1 MLRRLGIRSKVLA
14 VLAVPMIVLLA
25 VVGYV
30 GYGAVQSAQTA
41 SAAQTITSAIGTYAP
56 AIKALQA
63 ERDASVAKS
72 LFLLTDPT
80 VLADARKKTDAAIG
94 AIPRLSGTDALTF
107 FPHSVLTAFQE
118 SDYEHAN
125 LAALRAQVDAGG
137 QTSNIQKTFDAAID
151 ADIALAEVV
160 ANVVPNRSLAGYLLA
175 FNAIERSNEDFVR
188 ERAIGESII
197 RLNGSSPGTVQLF
210 VTQVSSTELDRTSAR
225 AVVANLGQNSIFVP
239 LSFPTPEFTRMR
251 LVLQNGSPSEIAALD
266 KNAWDKGIADQIA
279 SMDSVRDKVF
289 ADASVIASQASSSA
303 RTQAVGTAGIGL
315 LAVGLSLAF
324 ALFVS
329 RGIVNPLRRLTAAAA
344 DVREQLPKLVEEVA
358 VPGEGPGM
366 ELVQIPVESRD
377 EVGRLADAFNSVNAT
392 TLQVAQEQAALRG
405 SIAEMFI
412 NVARRDQVLL
422 NRQLSFIDSLERT
435 EEDPNALAN
444 LFRLDHLATRM
455 RRNAESLLVLAGIDS
470 GRRMRD
476 SMPLSDVIRTASS
489 EIEQYDRIQLDL
501 PIDPHMLGFNALGSA
516 HLLAEIL
523 ENATVFSEPDTQV
536 EVSTGVRGDNV
547 TVTVIDHGLGM
558 SDEEIALANE
568 KIRSVS
574 ASDALGAQRLGLFV
588 VGRLA
593 QRLGAGVE
601 ISRGQAGTGTT
612 VEVAFPVVL
621 FQATEAMT
629 AGYGLPSP
637 VVDHSAVPAAP
648 TIEDAAAAWLS
659 PPVIEDVP
667 PVVEPVDLT
676 ALTDGATTLG
686 LPKRRVRDGA
696 TVAEPD
702 LPPVTQA
709 ELRERDE
716 SKIVLPALVEPR
728 LAAELAGAVEGW
740 QPDVAAPSSSSLP
753 ARSRAASPF
762 WQDVPTEEPAAPA
775 ASAPVPPSVRSGLFS
790 GFRRGVDVPP
800 PAPADLAGRQPRG
813 GDEGGSE
820 EHAPG
825 FYAADYHANRYHG
838 AGSDLRDA
846 RHDAEMATE
855 PVHAEPEP
863 TPVMPAFVI
872 PGLVPDDEDDEVYV
886 PGRSW
891 DPVPAARDR
900 VAPSAPQD
908 VQQEPT
914 TLPTR
919 RATEPQSAW
928 APPAAPV
935 ASPVPAPGHEV
946 EEQRAWAPDAAP
958 TTAPRWEPLSSPA
971 PSAAPGWPAPSA
983 ESAAPAWPAPSAASA
998 SPVWSAPPV
1007 ESAEPVWPAPSAA
1020 SASPVWSAPPV
1031 DPATVREAATGAQQA
1046 THANGAVDSTIS
1058 PAAMA
1063 AVDQVGAVE
1072 APWTPQQAWA
1082 PGRTHAPEQEWA
1094 PEQAWAPTAPASDV
1108 APLARRSGSAP
1119 DDAAA
1124 TATASTFSSAA
1135 PLGFEPHLDEARAWS
1150 AGEHLDPLSH
1160 PAPREAAPPA
1170 PYREESVEPTAA
1182 APLPSRVATPPVPNV
1197 DASTPWTPA
1206 PAPTGF
1212 PTFAPAQQASAQQA
1226 PTVPFSAE
1234 PSIIDP
1240 GPMPAQAPAPAAL
1253 PAPSPTFAEA
1263 LTAQPA
1269 TPQPST
1275 LPAWQQRD
1283 VPTGSAPVFGEL
1295 VGQPATPVDT
1305 PKRKWGLFGRKKDS
1319 HATGAPS
1326 QSIPSGEPDRARPDL
1341 AGPVLARS
1349 SMPGPVGPI
1358 AEPQAPVRASAFGA
1372 TSQAHAAPP
1381 QPAPAPE
1388 STWPSVPRNGSVPT
1402 GAPAMF
1408 TPPPIAPV
1416 YTPQISHEAPT
1427 SWSPPVA
1434 AGSPDPAVPTTPAF
1448 GDMRPVRNGALDDEV
1463 AAMLA
1468 LRSDIQEQALSEL
1481 SQLSAYRPT
1490 TLSNGATGAG
1500 SLTRRV
1506 PTAIPK
1512 SPEIVKP
1519 DGDRAVNR
1527 DAAQLRSRLSSFQS
1541 GTSRGRR
1548 AMDAPTGSP
1557 AIDASHG
1564 ETSPARGTQDSVI
1577 DDDHDNTPSTP
1588 SW

>member
-41 SAAQTITSAIGTYAP
+41 SAAETITNAIGTYAP
-56 AIKALQA
+56 AITALQA

-72 LFLLTDPT
+72 QFLLTDPT
-80 VLADARKKTDAAIG
+80 VLANARKKTDAAIG
-94 AIPRLSGTDALTF
+94 AIPRLAGTDTLAF
-107 FPHSVLTAFQE
+107 FPQSVLTAFQE

-160 ANVVPNRSLAGYLLA
+160 ANVIPNRSLAGYLLS
-175 FNAIERSNEDFVR
+175 FSAIERSNEDFVR
-188 ERAIGESII
+188 ERAIGESIM
-197 RLNGSSPGTVQLF
+197 RLHGSSPGTVQLF

-225 AVVANLGQNSIFVP
+225 AVVADLGQNSLFIP

-251 LVLQNGSPSEIAALD
+251 LVLQNGNPSEIAALD
-266 KNAWDKGIADQIA
+266 KTAWDKGIADQIA
-279 SMDSVRDKVF
+279 SMDSVRDKIF
-289 ADASVIASQASSSA
+289 ADASGIASQASSSA
-303 RTQAVGTAGIGL
+303 RTQAIGTAGIGL

-324 ALFVS
+324 ALFVA

-377 EVGRLADAFNSVNAT
+377 EVGRLADAFNAVNAT

-536 EVSTGVRGDNV
+536 EVSTGVRGDSV
-547 TVTVIDHGLGM
+547 TVTVVDHGLGM
-558 SDEEIALANE
+558 SEEEIELANE

-593 QRLGAGVE
+593 QRLGAGVN
-601 ISRGQAGTGTT
+601 ISRAQSGTGTT
-612 VEVAFPVVL
+612 VEVTFPVVL
-621 FQATEAMT
+621 FQATEAMSS
-629 AGYGLPSP
+629 GYGLPSP
-637 VVDHSAVPAAP
+637 VADHGAAPAAP

-696 TVAEPD
+696 TVEEPA

-740 QPDVAAPSSSSLP
+740 QPDVAAPASSSLP

-762 WQDVPTEEPAAPA
+762 WQDVPAEQHVEPVV
-775 ASAPVPPSVRSGLFS
+775 SAPVSPEVRTGLFS

-800 PAPADLAGRQPRG
+800 PAPADLVGRPARAGDAAGP
-813 GDEGGSE
+813 E

-838 AGSDLRDA
+838 AGSELRDA
-846 RHDAEMATE
+846 RHDAEVATE

-863 TPVMPAFVI
+863 TPVLPAFVI

-891 DPVPAARDR
+891 DPVPVARDR
-900 VAPSAPQD
+900 SVPSSVEAPHESA
-908 VQQEPT
+908 V
-914 TLPTR
+914 LPTR
-919 RATEPQSAW
+919 RAAEPQTAW
-928 APPAAPV
+928 APPAVPTGAPL
-935 ASPVPAPGHEV
+935 P
-946 EEQRAWAPDAAP
+946 EQDRQVDDLAEHAWAPEP
-958 TTAPRWEPLSSPA
+958 SSTSAPRWEPLSSPV
-971 PSAAPGWPAPSA
+971 PPAAPGWPAATGEP
-983 ESAAPAWPAPSAASA
+983 AAAAGWP
-998 SPVWSAPPV
+998 APPV
-1007 ESAEPVWPAPSAA
+1007 EAAAAGWPAPTAR
-1020 SASPVWSAPPV
+1020 PVSDVGTAVGPDVTPTPDPV
-1031 DPATVREAATGAQQA
+1031 
-1046 THANGAVDSTIS
+1046 H
-1058 PAAMA
+1058 
-1063 AVDQVGAVE
+1063 AVE
-1072 APWTPQQAWA
+1072 SPWTPRQAWA
-1082 PGRTHAPEQEWA
+1082 PEQVDQAWA
-1094 PEQAWAPTAPASDV
+1094 PEQAWAPTTPSTGA
-1108 APLARRSGSAP
+1108 APLARRDGNTAELDDVVAP
-1119 DDAAA
+1119 SM
-1124 TATASTFSSAA
+1124 TAASTFSAAA

-1150 AGEHLDPLSH
+1150 AGEHLDPLNH
-1160 PAPREAAPPA
+1160 PAPFEAAPLTSQVDEAVVPHVDELLA
-1170 PYREESVEPTAA
+1170 PPVSS
-1182 APLPSRVATPPVPNV
+1182 PLPSRAPATPTAPDF

-1212 PTFAPAQQASAQQA
+1212 ATFAP
-1226 PTVPFSAE
+1226 T
-1234 PSIIDP
+1234 
-1240 GPMPAQAPAPAAL
+1240 
-1253 PAPSPTFAEA
+1253 
-1263 LTAQPA
+1263 
-1269 TPQPST
+1269 
-1275 LPAWQQRD
+1275 
-1283 VPTGSAPVFGEL
+1283 
-1295 VGQPATPVDT
+1295 
-1305 PKRKWGLFGRKKDS
+1305 
-1319 HATGAPS
+1319 
-1326 QSIPSGEPDRARPDL
+1326 
-1341 AGPVLARS
+1341 
-1349 SMPGPVGPI
+1349 
-1358 AEPQAPVRASAFGA
+1358 
-1372 TSQAHAAPP
+1372 
-1381 QPAPAPE
+1381 
-1388 STWPSVPRNGSVPT
+1388 
-1402 GAPAMF
+1402 
-1408 TPPPIAPV
+1408 
-1416 YTPQISHEAPT
+1416 
-1427 SWSPPVA
+1427 
-1434 AGSPDPAVPTTPAF
+1434 
-1448 GDMRPVRNGALDDEV
+1448 
-1463 AAMLA
+1463 
-1468 LRSDIQEQALSEL
+1468 
-1481 SQLSAYRPT
+1481 
-1490 TLSNGATGAG
+1490 
-1500 SLTRRV
+1500 
-1506 PTAIPK
+1506 
-1512 SPEIVKP
+1512 
-1519 DGDRAVNR
+1519 
-1527 DAAQLRSRLSSFQS
+1527 
-1541 GTSRGRR
+1541 
-1548 AMDAPTGSP
+1548 
-1557 AIDASHG
+1557 
-1564 ETSPARGTQDSVI
+1564 
-1577 DDDHDNTPSTP
+1577 
-1588 SW
+1588 